1 MYVNTCVRKLLQP
14 LTIASALSS
23 YFLQQNSNLRD
34 EPTAITEIVMNVYR
48 RPTGAPDNAGLHF
61 GHTAQFFFIG
71 QNIPHF
77 VYQFHREVSNDGL
90 TKPNSAVY
98 QSLKPTKQRLVLYIS
113 FRRVYYCKF
122 SESRETFE
130 QILLDTTIA
139 LGCARHLYSGSGHL
153 C

>member
-61 GHTAQFFFIG
+61 GHTAQFFF
-71 QNIPHF
+71 
-77 VYQFHREVSNDGL
+77 HRAKYPPFRVPVSQRSVKRWIN
-90 TKPNSAVY
+90 K
-98 QSLKPTKQRLVLYIS
+98 TKQRSVSKPKTYQAATSALHIIS
-113 FRRVYYCKF
+113 K
-122 SESRETFE
+122 S
-130 QILLDTTIA
+130 LL
-139 LGCARHLYSGSGHL
+139 L
-153 C
+153 